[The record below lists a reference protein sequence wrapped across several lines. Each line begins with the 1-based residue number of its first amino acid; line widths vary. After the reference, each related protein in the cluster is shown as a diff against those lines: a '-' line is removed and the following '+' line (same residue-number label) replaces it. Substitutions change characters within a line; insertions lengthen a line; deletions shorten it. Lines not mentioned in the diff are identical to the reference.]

1 MPAFGNY
8 YFEVEYSAAADTDS
22 GRYYW
27 TCTYYFLY
35 DATTPSFLHQVFILQ
50 DRSIVAV
57 ASDVIRERYRVFNVL
72 DRVTPEVDVVNPQP
86 GFRAVTS
93 TLINAVRVESRTE
106 DGGRWY
112 KCLRGLLT
120 NHDIINGRVS
130 AAVIDYLQ
138 TFYIFGM
145 ESDVAL
151 TNYKLS
157 RTTSLV
163 ISDRVQGWQ
172 LRRGTIRKGRPVLR

>member
-1 MPAFGNY
+1 MPAIGNY
-8 YFEVEYSAAADTDS
+8 YFEVEYSAPADTDS

-27 TCTYYFLY
+27 TNTYYFRY
-35 DATTPSFLHQVFILQ
+35 DGGTPAFNHQVFILQ

-57 ASDVIRERYRVFNVL
+57 AWDVIRERYRVFNVL
-72 DRVTPEVDVVNPQP
+72 DRVTPIVDVVSPVF
-86 GFRAVTS
+86 GFREVTS

-138 TFYIFGM
+138 MFWIFGM